1 MEFVEIKDLNPHD
14 LYKVCQITID
24 GKPSMYFVK
33 DGCGL
38 YHKDIL
44 KEVMTLN
51 GLSHTVI
58 KALGDEGLV
67 YRGEGFVVD
76 GMGGAKLLSEKCIML
91 FGNSVKF
98 DMSISNAHVERFTKE
113 HPEWRFMTP
122 KLQKES
128 LAS

>member
-1 MEFVEIKDLNPHD
+1 MKFVEIKDLDQHE

-24 GKPSMYFVK
+24 GIPSMYFVK
-33 DGCGL
+33 DRCGL

-44 KEVMTLN
+44 KEVLTLN
-51 GLSHTVI
+51 GLPHTVV

-67 YRGEGFVVD
+67 YRGNGFVVN
-76 GMGGAKLLSEKCIML
+76 GMGGARLLRTNCVML
-91 FGNSVKF
+91 FGNSIGF
-98 DMSISNAHVERFTKE
+98 DMCISNAHVEKFQKIN
-113 HPEWRFMTP
+113 PEWRFMTP